1 MSNAVKE
8 DTQDEFEA
16 AFNEAVSRRESK
28 APATIKADAEPEQEP
43 EESQSAEPPQSE
55 AQPSEIE
62 ALKRQLADALHRERS
77 SANRISSFARESNS
91 LREQVAELQAEI
103 KALRERAVA
112 MQPEEDD
119 DSLSDAPELKQALDR
134 KLARVISPMQQEL
147 DATKE
152 KLRQTQERA
161 AQAAQ
166 AIEPLVNKAQEAEV
180 EQIFSALDAEFH
192 GWRDE
197 VKTERFQH
205 WLASKSPAIQ
215 HLYHN
220 GTTLGESREVLDLY
234 RSQTGSMRPSA
245 SATKTPEQI
254 AAARAAQLRA
264 SAGIRSGIASNQTQR
279 RSGDEFGD
287 AFEEFAAQRRAR
299 RNAAPHARG

>member
-1 MSNAVKE
+1 MSNAVTE
-8 DTQDEFEA
+8 DNSQDAEFEA
-16 AFNEAVSRRESK
+16 AFAEAASQRREGK
-28 APATIKADAEPEQEP
+28 APADMKADAET
-43 EESQSAEPPQSE
+43 ESQSAEPAQAE
-55 AQPSEIE
+55 ADPPPSEVE
-62 ALKRQLADALHRERS
+62 TLKRQLADALHRERS

-91 LREQVAELQAEI
+91 LREQVAELQAEV

-147 DATKE
+147 DATKD

-166 AIEPLVNKAQEAEV
+166 AIEPLVMQAQEAEV
-180 EQIFSALDAEFH
+180 SQIFSALDGEFT
-192 GWRDE
+192 GWREE
-197 VKTERFQH
+197 VKSERFQQ
-205 WLASKSPAIQ
+205 WLTSKSSAIQ

-234 RSQTGSMRPSA
+234 RSQTGSMRSSSA
-245 SATKTPEQI
+245 SKTPEQI

-264 SAGIRSGIASNQTQR
+264 SAGIRSGVTSNPNQR

-299 RNAAPHARG
+299 KLATQAR